1 MARPKKPI
9 KVQITSS
16 GRWRVS
22 FVENPGAWIMTP
34 ETTEAKALAWAKRNR
49 DRLLARPDKAI
60 TVRHLAEGF
69 FASDGAWRER
79 MAAKGQTMSDRH
91 LANMAAIME
100 NHLVPMFGDADPRE
114 LSAREID
121 DRILAARGKGD
132 RELAPGTKY
141 KVVHV
146 FRVFLG
152 DLAERGILERN
163 PLVGLQPYSKKPVRA
178 RGALP
183 REVVAALFPPSH
195 GEAVQVWRR
204 SMWAAL
210 MCVLGDTGM
219 RPGEARRLT
228 WKRIYEDDSAVVI
241 RHAEKAGSAGEG
253 STKTGA
259 VRAGRLSPRTLQEL
273 AIWRMESRFS
283 GDDDLI
289 FTLDGREP
297 VTDAA
302 IGQAFRRGLRAI
314 GVSTEKGQPGAA
326 WTPYWLRH
334 TFVTYSLAHL
344 TMAEVALLAGHSE
357 AIARG
362 VYAHPD
368 DEVVI
373 EQTRKAR
380 GKLE

>member
-1 MARPKKPI
+1 MARPKKEI
-9 KVQITSS
+9 RAQLTSS
-16 GRWRVS
+16 GRFRVAY
-22 FVENPGAWIMTP
+22 VENPGAWFMTP
-34 ETTEAKALAWAKRNR
+34 ETVEAKALAWARRNR
-49 DRLLARPDKAI
+49 DHLIGDGARAICIRNLAS
-60 TVRHLAEGF
+60 GF
-69 FASDGAWRER
+69 FDLSGEWRTR
-79 MAAKGQTMSDRH
+79 MAAKGQSMSDRH
-91 LANMAAIME
+91 LSNMAAIME
-100 NHLVPMFGDADPRE
+100 NHLLPMFGDDDPRK
-114 LSAREID
+114 LSARDID
-121 DRILAARGKGD
+121 DRILAARGIND

-141 KVVHV
+141 KIVHV

-152 DLAERGILERN
+152 DLAERGIIDRN
-163 PLVGLQPYSKKPVRA
+163 PLIGLQPYSKKPVRA

-183 REVVAALFPPSH
+183 REVFAALFPPTH
-195 GEAVQVWRR
+195 GEAVQVWGR
-204 SMWAAL
+204 SLWAAL

-228 WKRIYEDDSAVVI
+228 WTRIYEDEAAVVI
-241 RHAEKAGSAGEG
+241 RHAEKAGNSGKG
-253 STKTGA
+253 DTKTGA

-344 TMAEVALLAGHSE
+344 TIAEVALLAGHSE

-368 DEVVI
+368 DEVVLKQLKGI
-373 EQTRKAR
+373 WNR
-380 GKLE
+380 